1 MHVRSQRFN
10 FAALDMTEYT
20 FTLQGHVDSWG
31 EGTIELVTDGLL
43 EKGEHLRKEL

>member
-1 MHVRSQRFN
+1 
-10 FAALDMTEYT
+10 MTEYT

-43 EKGEHLRKEL
+43 EKGEHLRKELQGPLEEVFQVLL